1 MSSAI
6 PNDDVRSVMDQRRQR
21 FLYNRPN
28 VRLELVSPYP
38 TYTAFQLNMRR
49 KAEILKYDGNRQASK
64 TNNFTRKENWSKIVR
79 GTSSIQTTNYNID
92 NDLVNSSCMVNN
104 ATPMLTTRSNV
115 PGKPIF
121 LYNDPTVPLYNYGN
135 QMFNRT
141 YATEIIQ
148 ETALWY
154 SFTKQ
159 YTEFFKATE
168 NYIDED
174 ANESTQTRTFDVGV
188 IEITELTTDQT
199 KIFELN
205 VPIAFWIMG
214 VQHDITIDTSEYNY
228 NASFNSSLNKK
239 ITASIS
245 SATLSVYYN
254 DTLVELDGTQVVS
267 VSDIIDF
274 EFNSTDLEKDYYA
287 LQYRERK
294 RVKPKITHYTGIHL
308 HYKVKRGVWLF

>member
-1 MSSAI
+1 
-6 PNDDVRSVMDQRRQR
+6 
-21 FLYNRPN
+21 
-28 VRLELVSPYP
+28 
-38 TYTAFQLNMRR
+38 
-49 KAEILKYDGNRQASK
+49 
-64 TNNFTRKENWSKIVR
+64 
-79 GTSSIQTTNYNID
+79 
-92 NDLVNSSCMVNN
+92 
-104 ATPMLTTRSNV
+104 MLTTRSNV

-287 LQYRERK
+287 LQYIGNVSVSNLKLPTIPGYIYTIKLNVVYGYSNDDVSSYIRLFSSGIIPHVDSK
-294 RVKPKITHYTGIHL
+294 NSLDTHNCIILSSTPDYVNSSFVYYPVGTKEI
-308 HYKVKRGVWLF
+308 YYPV